1 MLEHSK
7 QLSENDAEINQK
19 FLQNNRD
26 IEKYLDQ
33 QMLAFKEEA
42 SEERQKLD
50 TIQQGR
56 NQAYTI
62 EIEGR
67 ILNKVEAILDE
78 NKKFKEDIFN
88 KLDQSAQETESFY
101 REAKEER
108 LLFDTKLTTREAEIK
123 EWAMKLLEENY
134 EDFTRLLSAKS

>member
-1 MLEHSK
+1 
-7 QLSENDAEINQK
+7 
-19 FLQNNRD
+19 
-26 IEKYLDQ
+26 
-33 QMLAFKEEA
+33 MLAFKEEA

-78 NKKFKEDIFN
+78 NKKFKQDIFN